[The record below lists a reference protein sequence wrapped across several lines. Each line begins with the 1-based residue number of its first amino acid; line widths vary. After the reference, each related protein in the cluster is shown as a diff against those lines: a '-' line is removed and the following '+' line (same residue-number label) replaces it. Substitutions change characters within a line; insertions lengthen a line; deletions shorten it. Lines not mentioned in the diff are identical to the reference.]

1 MRMLTIR
8 YITGRKSCWLLAV
21 GCWLLAACSSD
32 STGESGGKTGST
44 LRIATYTTAYEETDL
59 QMRAVSAG
67 FTEYVP
73 SSDMRIGLFVIPDEN
88 PPAGAFTTANPFI
101 FTNGYWDS
109 NVTMEANKGYT
120 IYGYMSKSAPTSATI
135 AKVGDV
141 ATMTVTGISAVT
153 ADDICFVTG
162 VKDGAKN
169 DPGNLYQGQFSYRGK
184 VDNNYVCLLMDHLF
198 ASVKFTFAVDD
209 TYAALRTI
217 KLKKLELSTTNA
229 SVNATIT
236 LTPNTTDS
244 DPVTNVTY
252 TTVPGTAAAAEF
264 FSSTEG
270 LPLSKKSEG
279 VTVISD
285 FCCFAPVLN
294 DGLSLTTTYDVYD
307 RHGNLIRE
315 NSEATNKLPYIQ
327 TQRGQSVTLNLTV
340 NPTYLYQL
348 SEPDLDNPTIK
359 FAE

>member
-1 MRMLTIR
+1 MLTIR

-59 QMRAVSAG
+59 QMRA
-67 FTEYVP
+67 TEYVP
-73 SSDMRIGLFVIPDEN
+73 SSDLRIGLFVIPDEN
-88 PPAGAFTTANPFI
+88 PPAEAFTTANPFI

-169 DPGNLYQGQFSYRGK
+169 DPGDLYQGRFNYTGK
-184 VDNNYVCLLMDHLF
+184 ADNNYVCLLMDHLF
-198 ASVKFTFAVDD
+198 ASVKFTFTVDD
-209 TYAALRTI
+209 TYSELRII
-217 KLKKLELSTTNA
+217 KLKELKLTTTIA

-236 LTPNTTDS
+236 LTPNSVDS
-244 DPVTNVTY
+244 DPVTNVEY
-252 TTVPGTAAAAEF
+252 TPVPGESAIASFYKNE
-264 FSSTEG
+264 EG
-270 LPLSKKSEG
+270 LQVKKKSEG
-279 VTVISD
+279 KTAITD
-285 FCCFAPVLN
+285 FCCFSPTLN
-294 DGLSLTTTYDVYD
+294 NDLSLVTVYDVYD
-307 RHGNLIRE
+307 RHSNLIRKDCV
-315 NSEATNKLPYIQ
+315 AINKLPHVN
-327 TQRGQSVTLNLTV
+327 TGRGQSVPLNLTI

-359 FAE
+359 FE

>member
-1 MRMLTIR
+1 MLTIR

-59 QMRAVSAG
+59 QMRAV
-67 FTEYVP
+67 EYVP
-73 SSDMRIGLFVIPDEN
+73 SSDLRIGLFVIPDEN
-88 PPAGAFTTANPFI
+88 PPAEAFTTANPFI

-109 NVTMEANKGYT
+109 HVTMEASKGYT

-135 AKVGDV
+135 AKDGAV

-153 ADDICFVTG
+153 ADDVAFVTG

-169 DPGNLYQGQFSYRGK
+169 DPGDLYQGRFNYTGK
-184 VDNNYVCLLMDHLF
+184 ADNNYVCLLMDHLF
-198 ASVKFTFAVDD
+198 ASVKFTFTVDD

-244 DPVTNVTY
+244 DPVTSVTY
-252 TTVPGTAAAAEF
+252 SAVQGTAATAAF
-264 FSSTEG
+264 FNSTEG
-270 LPLSKKSEG
+270 LPLNKRSEG
-279 VTVISD
+279 ATAIPD
-285 FCCFAPVLN
+285 FCCFAPILN
-294 DGLSLTTTYDVYD
+294 NELTLKTTYDVYD
-307 RHGNLIRE
+307 RYDNLIRE
-315 NSEATNKLPYIQ
+315 NSVATNKLPYIQ

-359 FAE
+359 IGD

>member
-73 SSDMRIGLFVIPDEN
+73 SSEMRIGLFVIPDEN
-88 PPAGAFTTANPFI
+88 PPTEAFMTANPFI

-109 NVTMEANKGYT
+109 HVTMEANKGYT

-135 AKVGDV
+135 AKDGAV

-169 DPGNLYQGQFSYRGK
+169 DSGDLYQGRFNYTGK
-184 VDNNYVCLLMDHLF
+184 ADNNYVCLLMDHLF

-217 KLKKLELSTTNA
+217 KLKKLELNTTVA
-229 SVNATIT
+229 SVNATIA
-236 LTPNTTDS
+236 LTANATDT
-244 DPVTNVTY
+244 DPLTSVTY
-252 TTVPGTAAAAEF
+252 TQVAGTAATAEF
-264 FSSTEG
+264 FNSTEG

-279 VTVISD
+279 KTVISD
-285 FCCFAPVLN
+285 FCCFAPILN
-294 DGLSLTTTYDVYD
+294 NELTLKTTYDVYD
-307 RHGNLIRE
+307 RHNNLIRKDCV
-315 NSEATNKLPYIQ
+315 ATNKLPHVN
-327 TQRGQSVTLNLTV
+327 TGRGQSVTLNLTI

-359 FAE
+359 FE